1 MTNKRENPNI
11 ALLKRELAEGQISR
25 REFVRFA
32 TLIGMTA
39 PAAYAFVGARYTPA
53 AAQTASMPKGGT
65 LRLGTRVKALNDPAT
80 YSWGG
85 YDFNVTRQVCE
96 YLTLTDQKNVTHPYL
111 LESWEPSEDLEDLD
125 AEDPAG
131 REVAQWR

>member
-1 MTNKRENPNI
+1 MGGSNDEQTRKSQYCAPETR
-11 ALLKRELAEGQISR
+11 ACGRADHR

-65 LRLGTRVKALNDPAT
+65 LRLGTRVKALNDPANIFM
-80 YSWGG
+80 GRLL
-85 YDFNVTRQVCE
+85 FQR
-96 YLTLTDQKNVTHPYL
+96 HPSGL
-111 LESWEPSEDLEDLD
+111 RIPDVD
-125 AEDPAG
+125 
-131 REVAQWR
+131 